1 MFFNISVYE
10 FIYLRK
16 ISYSKFKAR
25 SVVFK
30 YVGQCLSLSTEQ
42 NQVGIP
48 TKLQNV
54 TKNPPVKMN
63 YSNLEKIIFFI
74 NLGITHSDIMV
85 KFLFLYSI

>member
-1 MFFNISVYE
+1 MNAWCQFACLTSLFMYLL
-10 FIYLRK
+10 LRK
-16 ISYSKFKAR
+16 ISYSKFKVR

-54 TKNPPVKMN
+54 TKNPPVKN
-63 YSNLEKIIFFI
+63 E
-74 NLGITHSDIMV
+74 
-85 KFLFLYSI
+85 LF